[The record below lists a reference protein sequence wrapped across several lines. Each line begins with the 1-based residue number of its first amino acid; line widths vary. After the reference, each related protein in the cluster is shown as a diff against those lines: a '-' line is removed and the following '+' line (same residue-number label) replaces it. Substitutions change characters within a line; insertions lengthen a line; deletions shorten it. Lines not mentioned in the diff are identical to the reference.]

1 MKELFLLSERQRQ
14 MERIKPFFPLVH
26 GVPRVDDRR
35 VLSGIVYVIR
45 NGLQWKDTPK
55 AYGLHKTLYNRFIL
69 WSRLSVFDRIF
80 VALTERAG
88 RSKRL
93 MINATHFK
101 AHRTSASLLK
111 KGLFPRHIGRTK
123 GGLNSKLHAV
133 CDDQDRPVRLHLTAG
148 QVSDFKGADVLL
160 ADLPD
165 ETEEVIGDRGYDSNR
180 IRLSLAERNITA
192 CIPPKKNR
200 KSKPPYN
207 WHLYKKRHLT
217 ENMFTKLKDWRR
229 VATRYDRGTHT
240 FMSAIHIA
248 ASFIFYLKE

>member
-1 MKELFLLSERQRQ
+1 
-14 MERIKPFFPLVH
+14 MERIEPFFPLPH
-26 GVPRVDDRR
+26 GVPRVDDQR

-45 NGLQWKDTPK
+45 NGLQWKDAPK
-55 AYGLHKTLYNRFIL
+55 AYGPHKTLYNRCIR
-69 WSRLSVFDRIF
+69 WSPLGVFDRIF
-80 VALTERAG
+80 VALTEQAG

-93 MINATHFK
+93 MIDATHLK
-101 AHRTSASLLK
+101 AHRTAASLLK
-111 KGLFPRHIGRTK
+111 KGLFPRYIGRTK

-133 CDDQDRPVRLHLTAG
+133 CDSQGRPVRLYLTVG
-148 QVSDFKGADVLL
+148 QVSDFKSADVLL

-180 IRLSLAERNITA
+180 IRLSLAERNISA

-200 KSKPPYN
+200 KSKLPYD
-207 WHLYKKRHLT
+207 WHLYKKRHLI
-217 ENMFTKLKDWRR
+217 ENMFAKLKDWRR
-229 VATRYDRGTHT
+229 VATRYDHCAHI